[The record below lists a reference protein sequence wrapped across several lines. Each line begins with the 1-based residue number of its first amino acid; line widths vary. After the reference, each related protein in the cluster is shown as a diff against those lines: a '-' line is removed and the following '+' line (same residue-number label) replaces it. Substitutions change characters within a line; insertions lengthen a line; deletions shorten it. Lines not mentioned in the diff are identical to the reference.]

1 MGYQAERALSS
12 HGATVPVLVIP
23 TAPLVREPS
32 NQLTEII
39 EGASSLA
46 VSEEEAGVGVESVLP
61 FVETPAPQ
69 VLGHHSRPDP
79 ELFFSKTPSVARFIT
94 CMYSYYGGQ

>member
-1 MGYQAERALSS
+1 MGYQPERALSS

-23 TAPLVREPS
+23 TAPLIEPS
-32 NQLTEII
+32 NQLTELI

-46 VSEEEAGVGVESVLP
+46 VSEEEAGVGVESVLQ

-79 ELFFSKTPSVARFIT
+79 ELFYSKTPSVARFIT
-94 CMYSYYGGQ
+94 YMYSYYGGQ